1 LLLMIHLLISC
12 DIMGAGSAF
21 SMSYIIEFGWPVAG
35 EVIPMNCRGAR
46 KHHKCFLNRNKK
58 MSHSTDIVSDMNTV

>member
-35 EVIPMNCRGAR
+35 EVIPMNCRLPWRAQTTQMFFES
-46 KHHKCFLNRNKK
+46 KQKNVALNR
-58 MSHSTDIVSDMNTV
+58 HRLGH